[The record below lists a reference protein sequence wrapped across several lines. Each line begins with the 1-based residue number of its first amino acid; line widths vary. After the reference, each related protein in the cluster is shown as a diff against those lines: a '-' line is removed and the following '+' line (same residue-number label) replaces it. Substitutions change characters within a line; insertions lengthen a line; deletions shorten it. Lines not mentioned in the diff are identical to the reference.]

1 MLASYLHLMLEKYEM
16 VLNELSMGYDRLFD
30 IDIALR
36 QACSHHQ
43 VGRLECAKAI
53 YHQILA
59 IEPEN
64 PDALHLLGVISHQNY
79 NYKDGIE
86 LITRAIE
93 IDPNQSSFF
102 NSLANILKDSGQY
115 QKALDAYNH
124 AVIIDP
130 QEELAHNNI
139 GVLRHEQGQLGQAV
153 DAYRKAIAINPN
165 YFEGYSN
172 LGVALRE
179 QGKLDQ
185 AVESYQQA
193 IAINPDYSAGYNN
206 LGTVLKE
213 QGKLDQAIRAYRRAI
228 KIDPNYIEAYNN
240 LSHLELLR
248 GNYTEGWH
256 YYMAR
261 KMEPIDQ
268 LLSFDSS
275 NTDLYQKNILFI
287 HEQGLGDEIFF
298 LRFVPQLKL
307 RGAQVI
313 YRPHPKLVNLV
324 AKLTCIDKVI
334 GSQDLSVEPDLTLA
348 LADLPFLM
356 GMQDPTEIPPPIS
369 FPNIVEDRSYIL
381 DELAD
386 IGSPPYIG
394 VTWCAGTK
402 VSHRSRFLHLYKE
415 IPLELI
421 AVLLSNIDA
430 TVIIL
435 QRNSTNSE
443 LDRFNEY
450 LGRKTHD
457 FDRFDQD
464 LENMAKLLVSLDE
477 YIAVSN
483 TNVHLRAAV
492 GKTSRVLVPFPPEW
506 RWMDAGTEST
516 WYPGTALYRQSTSGD
531 WAEGIQRLKNDL
543 ETEFWP

>member
-1 MLASYLHLMLEKYEM
+1 MPYARGVWK
-16 VLNELSMGYDRLFD
+16 VLDESPVGDDSLFNTE
-30 IDIALR
+30 IALQ
-36 QACSHHQ
+36 QACFHHQ
-43 VGRLECAKAI
+43 AGRLEHAKAI
-53 YHQILA
+53 YHQILE

-79 NYKDGIE
+79 NYNNGIK

-102 NSLANILKDSGQY
+102 NSLANIFKDSGQY
-115 QKALDAYNH
+115 QRALDAYNH
-124 AVIIDP
+124 AVTIDP
-130 QEELAHNNI
+130 EDELAHNNI
-139 GVLRHEQGQLGQAV
+139 GVLRHEQRQLSQAV
-153 DAYRKAIAINPN
+153 DAYRKAIAINSN

-185 AVESYQQA
+185 AAEAYQQA

-228 KIDPNYIEAYNN
+228 KIDPGYIEAYNN
-240 LSHLELLR
+240 LSYLELLR

-261 KMEPIDQ
+261 KMERIDQ
-268 LLSFDSS
+268 LLPFDSS
-275 NTDLYQKNILFI
+275 NTDLNQKNILFI

-313 YRPHPKLVNLV
+313 YQSHPKLTNLV
-324 AKLTCIDKVI
+324 AKLTCVDRVID
-334 GSQDLSVEPDLTLA
+334 SQGVSMEPDLTLA

-356 GMQDPTEIPPPIS
+356 GMRDSTEIPPPIS
-369 FPNIVEDRSYIL
+369 FPHILEDRVCIL
-381 DELAD
+381 DELP
-386 IGSPPYIG
+386 GLGPPPYIG
-394 VTWCAGTK
+394 VTWHAGTK

-415 IPLELI
+415 ISLELI
-421 AVLLSNIDA
+421 ADLLSNLDA

-435 QRNSTNSE
+435 QRNSTSSE
-443 LDRFNEY
+443 RDRFNAH
-450 LGRKTHD
+450 LGRKAHD
-457 FDRFDQD
+457 LSRFDQD

-492 GKTSRVLVPFPPEW
+492 GKASRVLVPFPPEW
-506 RWMDAGTEST
+506 RWMDTGTEST
-516 WYPGTALYRQSTSGD
+516 WYPGTVLYRQSKLGD
-531 WAEGIQRLKNDL
+531 WTESIQRLKGDL
-543 ETEFWP
+543 ETKFPH

>member
-1 MLASYLHLMLEKYEM
+1 MGDDS
-16 VLNELSMGYDRLFD
+16 LSN
-30 IDIALR
+30 IEIALQ
-36 QACSHHQ
+36 QACLHHQ
-43 VGRLECAKAI
+43 VGRLEHAKAI
-53 YHQILA
+53 YHQILE

-64 PDALHLLGVISHQNY
+64 SDALHLLGVISHQNY
-79 NYKDGIE
+79 NYNFGIK

-115 QKALDAYNH
+115 QRALAAYNH
-124 AVIIDP
+124 AVTIDP
-130 QEELAHNNI
+130 QDELAHNNI
-139 GVLRHEQGQLGQAV
+139 GVLRHEQRQLSQAV
-153 DAYRKAIAINPN
+153 DAYRKAITINPN

-172 LGVALRE
+172 LGVALKE

-193 IAINPDYSAGYNN
+193 IAINPNYSVGYNN

-213 QGKLDQAIRAYRRAI
+213 QGEFDQAIRAYRRAI
-228 KIDPNYIEAYNN
+228 KIDPGYIEAYNN

-248 GNYTEGWH
+248 GNYAEGWH

-268 LLSFDSS
+268 FLPFDSS
-275 NTDLYQKNILFI
+275 NTDLYQKNIFFI

-307 RGAQVI
+307 RGVQVI
-313 YRPHPKLVNLV
+313 YQPHPKLVNLV
-324 AKLTCIDKVI
+324 AKLACIDRVI
-334 GSQDLSVEPDLTLA
+334 GSQDLPVVSDFTLA

-369 FPNIVEDRSYIL
+369 FPHIVGDRAYIL
-381 DELAD
+381 DELLD
-386 IGSPPYIG
+386 LGPPPYIG
-394 VTWCAGTK
+394 VTWYAGTK

-415 IPLELI
+415 ISLEFI
-421 AVLLSNIDA
+421 ADLLSNLDA

-435 QRNSTNSE
+435 QRNSTSSE

-450 LGRKTHD
+450 LGRKAHD
-457 FDRFDQD
+457 LGGFDQD

-492 GKTSRVLVPFPPEW
+492 GRTSRVLVPFPPEW
-506 RWMDAGTEST
+506 RWMDSGTESI
-516 WYPGTALYRQSTSGD
+516 WYPGTVLYRQSKLGD
-531 WAEGIQRLKNDL
+531 WTKSIQRLKDDL
-543 ETEFWP
+543 ETKFSH